1 MQALLQK
8 MNTARVGK
16 KMNDELAKALSEAKA
31 AFRKKWA
38 DMIEQHGYGFE
49 VAKFDAEVRRRH
61 MALWDQLLKALRSGR
76 YDEYLVHLEREGRSQ
91 ARAATRIE
99 SVVGQ
104 MSAIMNMMWEVI
116 VSTSTIEAN
125 PSLLRPI
132 TERLN
137 LLRARAEGA
146 ILNGYI
152 DENRLIQEELAAESA
167 ESRRLR
173 LERTTLTDLVKSI
186 HAFKLNRYKEG
197 YKIFQPGDNR
207 SVLYFV
213 MMGRVRLYEILPDG
227 RAITLSILGVNDVF
241 AQSNNHNSY
250 FHDVYAE
257 SMKDSI
263 VACIQESALEN
274 LMEQSPLLAS
284 RIIHSFSQQLSQSQ
298 ILIEGL
304 LGRDV
309 SLRLIN
315 ILLKLATE
323 FGVESGNGSITIE
336 LGLTHQEL
344 ADMIGSNRVTV
355 TRKLIELQKKK
366 LINVQ
371 NRTILLVDRTALQ
384 ELVA

>member
-1 MQALLQK
+1 M
-8 MNTARVGK
+8 T
-16 KMNDELAKALSEAKA
+16 DELARALTEAKA

-61 MALWDQLLKALRSGR
+61 MVLWDQLLKALRTGR
-76 YDEYLVHLEREGRSQ
+76 YDEYLSHLEREGRYQ

-99 SVVGQ
+99 SVVSQ
-104 MSAIMNMMWEVI
+104 MSAMMNMMWEVI
-116 VSTSTIEAN
+116 VSTNAVESN
-125 PSLLRPI
+125 PTLLRPI
-132 TERLN
+132 TEKLN
-137 LLRARAEGA
+137 LLRARAESS

-152 DENRLIQEELAAESA
+152 NENRLIQEELAAESA
-167 ESRRLR
+167 EQRRLR
-173 LERTTLTDLVKSI
+173 LERTTLQDLVKSV
-186 HAFKLNRYKEG
+186 HAFKLNRYKENH
-197 YKIFQPGDNR
+197 KIFQPGDNR

-227 RAITLSILGVNDVF
+227 RAITLSILSVNDVF

-257 SMKDSI
+257 AMKDSI
-263 VACIQESALEN
+263 VASIQESSLEN

-284 RIIHSFSQQLSQSQ
+284 RIIYSFSQQLSQSQ

-315 ILLKLATE
+315 ILLKLAHE
-323 FGVESGNGSITIE
+323 FGVEAHNGGITIE

-366 LINVQ
+366 LINIQ
-371 NRTILLVDRTALQ
+371 NRTIFIIDRQTLQ
-384 ELVA
+384 EMVA

>member
-1 MQALLQK
+1 M
-8 MNTARVGK
+8 T
-16 KMNDELAKALSEAKA
+16 DELAKALVEAKA

-38 DMIEQHGYGFE
+38 DKVEQQGYGFDA
-49 VAKFDAEVRRRH
+49 AKFDAEVRRRH
-61 MALWDQLLKALRSGR
+61 AVLWDQLLKALRTGR
-76 YDEYLVHLEREGRSQ
+76 YDEYLVHLEREGRYQ
-91 ARAATRIE
+91 ARASTRIE

-104 MSAIMNMMWEVI
+104 TSAIMNMMWEVI
-116 VSTSTIEAN
+116 VSTSTVEAN

-137 LLRARAEGA
+137 MLRSRAEGA
-146 ILNGYI
+146 ILTGYI
-152 DENRLIQEELAAESA
+152 DENRVIQDELAAESA

-173 LERTTLTDLVKSI
+173 LERTNLQDLIKSV
-186 HAFKLNRYKEG
+186 HAFKLNRCKEG
-197 YKIFQPGDNR
+197 HKIFQPGDNR
-207 SVLYFV
+207 AILYFV
-213 MMGRVRLYEILPDG
+213 MTGRVRLYEILPDG

-257 SMKDSI
+257 AMKDSI
-263 VACIQESALEN
+263 IASIQESSLEA

-284 RIIHSFSQQLSQSQ
+284 RIINSFSQQLSQSQ
-298 ILIEGL
+298 VLIEGL

-323 FGVESGNGSITIE
+323 FGVADATGGIAIE

-371 NRTILLVDRTALQ
+371 NRVISLLDRSTL
-384 ELVA
+384 EEMVA

>member
-1 MQALLQK
+1 M
-8 MNTARVGK
+8 T
-16 KMNDELAKALSEAKA
+16 DELAKALAEAKV
-31 AFRKKWA
+31 AFRKKWSE
-38 DMIEQHGYGFE
+38 MIEQHGYGFE
-49 VAKFDAEVRRRH
+49 VARFDADVRRRH
-61 MALWDQLLKALRSGR
+61 MALWDQLLKALKTGR
-76 YDEYLVHLEREGRSQ
+76 YDEYLSHLEREGRFQ
-91 ARAATRIE
+91 ARSVTRIE
-99 SVVGQ
+99 SVVSQ
-104 MSAIMNMMWEVI
+104 MSAMMNMMWEVI
-116 VSTSTIEAN
+116 VSTSTVEAN
-125 PSLLRPI
+125 PVLLRPI

-137 LLRARAEGA
+137 LLRSRAEGA

-152 DENRLIQEELAAESA
+152 DENRLIQDELAAESA

-173 LERTTLTDLVKSI
+173 LERTSLTDLVKSI
-186 HAFKLNRYKEG
+186 TAFKLVRYKEG
-197 YKIFQPGDNR
+197 FKIFQPGDNR

-257 SMKDSI
+257 AMKDSI
-263 VACIQESALEN
+263 VANIQESSLET

-284 RIIHSFSQQLSQSQ
+284 RIIYSFSQQLSQSQ

-309 SLRLIN
+309 SLRLVN

-323 FGVESGNGSITIE
+323 FGVKDTEGGVAIE

-355 TRKLIELQKKK
+355 TRKLMELQKRN

-371 NRTILLVDRTALQ
+371 NRMIFIKDRSALE

>member
-1 MQALLQK
+1 M
-8 MNTARVGK
+8 T
-16 KMNDELAKALSEAKA
+16 DELPKALAEAKA

-61 MALWDQLLKALRSGR
+61 MTLWEQLLKALKTGR
-76 YDEYLVHLEREGRSQ
+76 YDEYLAHLEREGRYQ
-91 ARAATRIE
+91 ARATTRIE
-99 SVVGQ
+99 SVVSQ
-104 MSAIMNMMWEVI
+104 MSAMMNMMWEVI
-116 VSTSTIEAN
+116 VSTSTVEAN

-137 LLRARAEGA
+137 LMRSRAESA

-173 LERTTLTDLVKSI
+173 LERTSLADLVKSI
-186 HAFKLNRYKEG
+186 HAFKLTRYKEG
-197 YKIFQPGDNR
+197 FKIFQPGDNR

-213 MMGRVRLYEILPDG
+213 MTGRVRLYEILPDG

-257 SMKDSI
+257 AMKDSI
-263 VACIQESALEN
+263 VASIQESSLEAM
-274 LMEQSPLLAS
+274 MEQSPLLAS
-284 RIIHSFSQQLSQSQ
+284 RIIYSFSQQLSQSQ

-309 SLRLIN
+309 SLRLVN

-323 FGVESGNGSITIE
+323 FGVTNPVGGIAIE

-355 TRKLIELQKKK
+355 TRKLMELQKRD

-371 NRTILLVDRTALQ
+371 NRTIYIRDRSAL
-384 ELVA
+384 EEMVA

>member
-1 MQALLQK
+1 MTDDLARAL
-8 MNTARVGK
+8 T
-16 KMNDELAKALSEAKA
+16 EAKA

-38 DMIEQHGYGFE
+38 DMIEQYGYGFE

-61 MALWDQLLKALRSGR
+61 MALWEQLLKALKTGR
-76 YDEYLVHLEREGRSQ
+76 YDDYLLLLEKEGRYQ
-91 ARAATRIE
+91 ARASTRIE
-99 SVVGQ
+99 SVIGQ
-104 MSAIMNMMWEVI
+104 MSSMMNMMWEVI
-116 VSTSTIEAN
+116 VSTSSVESN

-137 LLRARAEGA
+137 NLRARAEGA
-146 ILNGYI
+146 ILNGYL
-152 DENRLIQEELAAESA
+152 DEDRLIQEELAAESA
-167 ESRRLR
+167 EMRRLR
-173 LERTTLTDLVKSI
+173 LERTTLQDLVKSV

-197 YKIFQPGDNR
+197 QKIFQPGDNR

-257 SMKDSI
+257 SMKESI
-263 VACIQESALEN
+263 IASIQESALEA
-274 LMEQSPLLAS
+274 LMEESPLLAS
-284 RIIHSFSQQLSQSQ
+284 RIIYSLSQQLSQSQ

-309 SLRLIN
+309 SLRLVN

-323 FGVESGNGSITIE
+323 FGVEESNGAMSIE

-355 TRKLIELQKKK
+355 TRKLIELQKRK

-371 NRTILLVDRTALQ
+371 NRTIYILDKRALQ
-384 ELVA
+384 EMIA